1 MTEGGEEGKK
11 TEKKQLEKSGV
22 DERRKVTP
30 NGEMS
35 TKGSTPKVMG
45 SRMRTI
51 DLCMNV
57 TWWGIETRLLLIR
70 E

>member
-1 MTEGGEEGKK
+1 MWSENTRGPVLEARQEGGEEGKK

-35 TKGSTPKVMG
+35 TRV
-45 SRMRTI
+45 
-51 DLCMNV
+51 
-57 TWWGIETRLLLIR
+57 
-70 E
+70 